1 MIRYRLMTPAD
12 IPAGLSLCRSAGW
25 NQISR
30 DWELFLT
37 LSPEGCLVAADD
49 QGKVVGTVTTVRY
62 ADHFSWI
69 GMVLVDREKQRQ
81 GIGIGLLRESLQV
94 LHPEET
100 VKLDATPAGREV
112 YLKLGFMDEYRLSR
126 MHVAEVSASAL
137 PASVTARPVNPGD
150 VPALLGFDREVFGA
164 DRKPILEWLLNG
176 GQQYAFMVGDKTR
189 IRGYCFGRPG
199 HNFTHIGPVIS
210 EDIDTAIQL
219 VSAALRNC
227 MGPVVV
233 DALHHTPEW
242 IQWLSSMGFHEQR
255 LLTRMYRGTNTWPGI
270 SEKQFAILGPEFG

>member
-1 MIRYRLMTPAD
+1 MIQYRLMTPAD
-12 IPAGLSLCRSAGW
+12 ILAGLSLCRSAGW
-25 NQISR
+25 NQVAR

-37 LSPEGCLVAADD
+37 LSPEGCLVAIDD
-49 QGKVVGTVTTVRY
+49 QGKVMGTVATVQY

-69 GMVLVDREKQRQ
+69 GMVLVDQEKQRQ
-81 GIGIGLLRESLQV
+81 GIGIGLLRESLRI
-94 LHPEET
+94 LHSEET

-112 YLKLGFMDEYRLSR
+112 YLKLGFIDEYRLSR

-137 PASVTARPVNPGD
+137 PGKVTARSVNPGD
-150 VPALLGFDREVFGA
+150 LPALLDFDRKVFGS
-164 DRKPILEWLLNG
+164 DRKPILGWLLNG
-176 GQQYAFMVGDKTR
+176 GHQYAFLIGDKTR

-199 HNFTHIGPVIS
+199 HSFTHIGPVIS